1 MSHIVYKHIECSI
14 NTALCR
20 HKFMNFGIKWKAN
33 YIFKFECEPNI
44 KFGIY
49 YFGCELRVTLALDRN
64 TGD

>member
-1 MSHIVYKHIECSI
+1 
-14 NTALCR
+14 
-20 HKFMNFGIKWKAN
+20 MNFGIKWKAN

-49 YFGCELRVTLALDRN
+49 YFGCELRVTLTLDRN